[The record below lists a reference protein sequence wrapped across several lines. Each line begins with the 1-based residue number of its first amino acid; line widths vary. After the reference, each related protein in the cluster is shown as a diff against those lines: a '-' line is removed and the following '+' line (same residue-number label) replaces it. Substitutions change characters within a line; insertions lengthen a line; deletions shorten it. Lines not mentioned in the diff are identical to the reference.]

1 MAAKAVSANPEPA
14 NDRTSHE
21 TQNPK
26 VSPQGGVGPK
36 GRAAHGSDHVQNDG
50 DANVAVEGKWLNV
63 PLLCTSCGIERGRLS
78 YETLKFIR
86 RVVET
91 FGRPTEPIKLKK
103 TDLSKQFPHDAG
115 VAEVDLGKLGLKEP
129 NNHE

>member
-1 MAAKAVSANPEPA
+1 MNQHDLFGELVSKIIDPIVGL
-14 NDRTSHE
+14 
-21 TQNPK
+21 K
-26 VSPQGGVGPK
+26 VQMPTPCRK
-36 GRAAHGSDHVQNDG
+36 CHCIIACTA
-50 DANVAVEGKWLNV
+50 EGQWLNV

-78 YETLKFIR
+78 YETFKFIR

-115 VAEVDLGKLGLKEP
+115 AAEAISANRAEGAQ
-129 NNHE
+129 

>member
-1 MAAKAVSANPEPA
+1 MNQRNDLFGELVSKITDPIVGLKVQMPTPCRKCHCTTA
-14 NDRTSHE
+14 RT
-21 TQNPK
+21 
-26 VSPQGGVGPK
+26 
-36 GRAAHGSDHVQNDG
+36 A
-50 DANVAVEGKWLNV
+50 EGQWLNI

-78 YETLKFIR
+78 YETFKFIR

-115 VAEVDLGKLGLKEP
+115 AAEASRQTGPEGAQRR
-129 NNHE
+129 